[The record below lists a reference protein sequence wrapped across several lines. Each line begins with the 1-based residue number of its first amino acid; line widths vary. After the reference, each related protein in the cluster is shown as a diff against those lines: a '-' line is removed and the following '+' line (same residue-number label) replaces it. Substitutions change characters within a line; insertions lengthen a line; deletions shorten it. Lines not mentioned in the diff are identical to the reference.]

1 MSLLEKDALDWWE
14 TVPGSRNRPATL
26 TWNDF
31 LKEFA
36 DKYTPPVYRNRKKV
50 EFLEIKQNELS
61 VAEYEL
67 QFVRLSKYAPEEVS
81 TDELRRDRF
90 ERGLR
95 LEIREKIAIKPP
107 SYGAL
112 LEAALR
118 AEETSIERSSTE
130 AKRKKLTGNLNP
142 TVGQSGAFSFRGS
155 GSQRGWFRGR
165 GVGQTSRSPSMFSSR
180 GGSISVGSGARH
192 GPARSFSGRSIPSC
206 SNCGR
211 RHTGDCWGARPIICY
226 HCHQPGHIVRDCPTW
241 GDDTRGPQTSRVSS
255 VGENSQWAGTSRGQ
269 GRGGRG
275 SGNLSMTS
283 TGQSSQPQ
291 PQARV
296 YAITKEQAPTA
307 PEVITGSFSICDFS
321 AHVLIDPGSTCSF
334 ISRDF
339 ASHVHAKIEPFGHD
353 LHVSM
358 PAGGFMLVNTVV
370 RSCPVV
376 VEGVTLYADLV
387 VIDLREFDV
396 IMGMNWLAKVM
407 VEVNGQMK
415 TVIVGERKVIP
426 NCLISAV
433 TAFNLIKEGC
443 VAYLASVHDTMK
455 VSPGVL
461 DVPVVREFP
470 DVFPD
475 ELPGLPPHREVD
487 FEIDTIPGAAP
498 ISIAPYRMAPSE
510 LKELKKQLE
519 ELLDKGFIRP
529 SISPWGAPVL
539 FVKKK
544 DGSMRLCVDYRQLNR
559 ITIKN
564 KYPLPR
570 IDDLLDQLKGA
581 TVFSKIDL
589 RSGYWQLRIEEESIP
604 KTAFR
609 TRYGHYEF
617 VVMPFGLTNAPA
629 AFMALMNKTL
639 QPFLDQFVIVFIDDI
654 LIYSSSPEEHE
665 QHLRTILQI
674 LREKQLYEGVQPDP
688 AKVKAILEWEPP
700 KNVSEIRSFLGLAG
714 YYRRFVKD
722 FSIIAKPL
730 TNLLKKNAPF
740 NWNDKCAQS
749 FEELKKRLTSAP
761 ILALPSGDGGYVVFT
776 DASRQGLE
784 CVLMQHGRVIAYAS
798 RQLRPHEMNYPTHN
812 LELAAIVHALKI
824 WRHYLY
830 GETFQIFTNH
840 KSLKYIATQKE
851 LNLRQRRWMEL
862 LKDYDCTIDYH
873 PGKANIVADALSRK
887 TVDQL
892 AGMICYNMEYLT
904 ALRAMDVHFGIGG
917 DIILAT
923 IHVKPSLK
931 DKIKDAQAKDPYLQ
945 RMKAKVQKGKSDQFI
960 IQEDGTLFNGKCI
973 CVPNVEELRM
983 EIMHEAYYAPYAM
996 HPGST
1001 KMYRDLRPYYWWPT
1015 MKKNV
1020 AEFVAKCLTCQQVKA
1035 EHQAPAGK
1043 LHPLIIPEWKW
1054 EKITMDFVIRLPRTF
1069 RRHDVI
1075 WVIVDRLTKS
1085 AHFLPIRQNDSLDK
1099 LAELYVSEIVRLH
1112 GIPTSIVSD
1121 RDPRFTSHFWGSLQ
1135 TALGTKL
1142 HFSTAFHPQTDG
1154 QSERTIHTLEDM
1166 MRACVIESRGNWD
1179 DHLPLMEFAYNN
1191 SFHSSIGMA
1200 PYEALQLEGP
1210 ELVQETVDKIKTVEK
1225 CLKAAQDRQKSYV
1238 DKHRREIE
1246 YKVREKVF
1254 LKVSP
1259 WRGIL
1264 RFGKQGKLSPRYIRP
1279 YEILER
1285 VGPLA
1290 YRLALPTE
1298 LSQIHDVFHVS
1309 MLRRY
1314 RSDPSHI
1321 LHEPEKEISED

>member
-1 MSLLEKDALDWWE
+1 QK
-14 TVPGSRNRPATL
+14 
-26 TWNDF
+26 
-31 LKEFA
+31 
-36 DKYTPPVYRNRKKV
+36 
-50 EFLEIKQNELS
+50 
-61 VAEYEL
+61 
-67 QFVRLSKYAPEEVS
+67 
-81 TDELRRDRF
+81 RRH
-90 ERGLR
+90 
-95 LEIREKIAIKPP
+95 
-107 SYGAL
+107 
-112 LEAALR
+112 
-118 AEETSIERSSTE
+118 ETSLERSSTE
-130 AKRKKLTGNLNP
+130 AKRRKLTGNLNP
-142 TVGQSGAFSFRGS
+142 TAGQSGAVSFSGP
-155 GSQRGWFRGR
+155 QRGWFRGR
-165 GVGQTSRSPSMFSSR
+165 GVDQTSRSSLVFSSR
-180 GGSISVGSGARH
+180 GRPTSVRSGARP
-192 GPARSFSGRSIPSC
+192 GPARSFSGRSIPS
-206 SNCGR
+206 SANCGR
-211 RHTGDCWGARPIICY
+211 RHTGECWGVQPIVCY
-226 HCHQPGHIVRDCPTW
+226 RCHQPGHIIRDYPTW
-241 GDDTRGPQTSRVSS
+241 RDNSRRPQTSEFSS
-255 VGENSQWAGTSRGQ
+255 VGENSQRAGTSRGR
-269 GRGGRG
+269 GKGGRG

-296 YAITKEQAPTA
+296 YAITKEQALMTPK
-307 PEVITGSFSICDFS
+307 VITGSSSICDFS
-321 AHVLIDPGSTCSF
+321 AHVLIDPGYTCSF

-358 PAGGFMLVNTVV
+358 PAGGFVLVNTMV

-396 IMGMNWLAKVM
+396 ILGMDWLASNHALVDCQTKDVM

-443 VAYLASVHDTMK
+443 EAYLASVHDTMK

-487 FEIDTIPGAAP
+487 FKIDTIPGATP
-498 ISIAPYRMAPSE
+498 ISIAPYKMASSK

-544 DGSMRLCVDYRQLNR
+544 DRSMRLCVDYRQLNR

-589 RSGYWQLRIEEESIP
+589 RSGYWQLRIEEESIS

-629 AFMALMNKTL
+629 TFMALMNKTL

-654 LIYSSSPEEHE
+654 LIYSSCPEEHK

-674 LREKQLYEGVQPDP
+674 LREKQFYGKFSKCEFWMEEISFLGRVVSKEGVEPDP

-700 KNVSEIRSFLGLAG
+700 KNVSEIRSFLGLAS
-714 YYRRFVKD
+714 YYRRCVKD

-761 ILALPSGDGGYVVFT
+761 ILALPSGNGGYVVFT
-776 DASRQGLE
+776 DASRQGLG

-798 RQLRPHEMNYPTHN
+798 RQLRPHEMNYLTHD
-812 LELAAIVHALKI
+812 LELAAIVNALKI

-830 GETFQIFTNH
+830 GETFQIFTDH
-840 KSLKYIATQKE
+840 KSLKYIPTQKE

-904 ALRAMDVHFGIGG
+904 ALRAMDVHFSIGG
-917 DIILAT
+917 DILLAT
-923 IHVKPSLK
+923 IQVKPSLK

-945 RMKAKVQKGKSDQFI
+945 RMKAKVQKGK
-960 IQEDGTLFNGKCI
+960 K
-973 CVPNVEELRM
+973 ELRM
-983 EIMHEAYYAPYAM
+983 EIMHEAHYAPYAI

-1020 AEFVAKCLTCQQVKA
+1020 AEFIAKCLTCQQVKA
-1035 EHQAPAGK
+1035 EHQALAGK
-1043 LHPLIIPEWKW
+1043 LHPLTILAWKW
-1054 EKITMDFVIRLPRTF
+1054 EKIAMDFVIRLPRTF
-1069 RRHDVI
+1069 RRHDAI

-1121 RDPRFTSHFWGSLQ
+1121 TDPRFTSHFWGSLQ

-1142 HFSTAFHPQTDG
+1142 HFSTTFYPQTDG
-1154 QSERTIHTLEDM
+1154 QSERTIQTLEDM
-1166 MRACVIESRGNWD
+1166 MRACVIEFKGNWD
-1179 DHLPLMEFAYNN
+1179 DPLPLMEFAYNN

-1200 PYEALQLEGP
+1200 TYEALYGRKCRSPICWDIEGLRQLEGP
-1210 ELVQETVDKIKTVEK
+1210 ELVQETVDKIKIIKK

-1238 DKHRREIE
+1238 DKHHREME
-1246 YKVREKVF
+1246 YEVGEKVF

-1264 RFGKQGKLSPRYIRP
+1264 RFGKQGMLSPRYIGP

-1290 YRLALPTE
+1290 YRLALPTQ
-1298 LSQIHDVFHVS
+1298 LSQINDVFHVS
-1309 MLRRY
+1309 LLRQY

-1321 LHEPEKEISED
+1321 LHESEMEISEGLTYIEEPMKILDRSIKKLRNKEIPMVKVKWSHYSPREATWEVE